1 MAWPTGADVQARTGI
16 SLTLSGTTYSTSYG
30 LDVTA
35 LLDRAKAYAASY
47 CNREPEYGF
56 DEATITD
63 ETHDGALV
71 IPVDHPPIAS
81 VTSVEWDEDTLDAT
95 NDEYYV
101 YTDYIRIAGT
111 VAYDL
116 EAYEPVG
123 EPRQVVKITYV
134 GGYSDDS
141 GTHIAIPSELKEIIL
156 EIACRWLLRID
167 EQYRLNKNISSV
179 SIGEYQ
185 AKFQSDRELLADLN
199 RRLEKFKVLQI

>member
-47 CNREPEYGF
+47 CNRLPDYGF

-63 ETHDGALV
+63 EAHDGALV
-71 IPVDHPPIAS
+71 VPVDHPPIVS
-81 VTSVEWDEDTLDAT
+81 VSEVKWDEEPLDVS
-95 NDEYYV
+95 EYYV
-101 YTDYIRIAGT
+101 YSDYIRITGSFI
-111 VAYDL
+111 YPL
-116 EAYEPVG
+116 EAYQPVG
-123 EPRQVVKITYV
+123 EPRQAVKITYT

-167 EQYRLNKNISSV
+167 EQYRLNKNVSRV

-185 AKFQSDRELLADLN
+185 AAFQGDIELLADLN
-199 RRLEKFKVLQI
+199 RRLEKFRVLQI